1 MKKIS
6 VILLAFLVF
15 ILHVSSISAE
25 DKVNKIETNDKVI
38 FTFSEKGKFLYSWS
52 FDKKSYNNNGF
63 EFDMGIK
70 NKSLFE
76 KKINKLTNKKTPKE
90 FVSFNYHGD
99 LPSSATIKLPAHNFK
114 DGDRLNLY
122 YYNNETGKIENIKSN
137 IMVSGGYVT
146 FDISHC
152 SDYFLTMSVV
162 KNAEGANNNGVI
174 IIGMLV
180 VIVGLVGYTIFKN
193 RNN

>member
-6 VILLAFLVF
+6 VILFAFLVF

-52 FDKKSYNNNGF
+52 FDKRSYNNNGF

-76 KKINKLTNKKTPKE
+76 KKINKLTDKKTPKE
-90 FVSFNYHGD
+90 FVSFNYHGN

-122 YYNNETGKIENIKSN
+122 YYNDETGKIENIKSN

>member
-25 DKVNKIETNDKVI
+25 NKVNKIETKDKVI

-52 FDKKSYNNNGF
+52 FDKNSYDKKGF

-76 KKINKLTNKKTPKE
+76 KKINKLTDKNQNKD
-90 FVSFNYHGD
+90 FVSFNYHGN
-99 LPSSATIKLPAHNFK
+99 LPSNATIKLPVNSFK

-122 YYNNETGKIENIKSN
+122 YYNDKTGKIETIKSN

-146 FDISHC
+146 FDITHC

>member
-1 MKKIS
+1 MKKMSI
-6 VILLAFLVF
+6 ILLAFLVF

-25 DKVNKIETNDKVI
+25 DKVNKIETKDKVI
-38 FTFSEKGKFLYSWS
+38 FTFSENGKFLYSWS

-76 KKINKLTNKKTPKE
+76 KKINKLTDKKTPKE
-90 FVSFNYHGD
+90 FVSFNYHGN
-99 LPSSATIKLPAHNFK
+99 LPSSATIKLPAYNFK

-122 YYNNETGKIENIKSN
+122 YYNDETGKIENIKSN

-152 SDYFLTMSVV
+152 SDYFLTMSIV

-180 VIVGLVGYTIFKN
+180 IIVGLVGYTIFKN

>member
-6 VILLAFLVF
+6 VILFAFLVF

-25 DKVNKIETNDKVI
+25 NKVNKIETMDKVI
-38 FTFSEKGKFLYSWS
+38 FTFSENGKFLYSWS

-63 EFDMGIK
+63 EFDMEIK

-76 KKINKLTNKKTPKE
+76 EKINKLTDKKTLKE
-90 FVSFNYHGD
+90 FVSFNYHGN
-99 LPSSATIKLPAHNFK
+99 LPSSATVKLPAHNFK

-122 YYNNETGKIENIKSN
+122 YYNDATEKIETIKSN

-146 FDISHC
+146 FDITHC

-180 VIVGLVGYTIFKN
+180 IIVGLVGYTIFKN